1 MAPINIRINTIK
13 RMVPKLMTFS
23 LDEEKSAESRLRSRS
38 SERKE
43 QSSCNASVPLRAV
56 EFQKLANDV
65 PKRSAFA
72 TSAQKETRP
81 KPGPWS

>member
-1 MAPINIRINTIK
+1 MAPISIRINTIK

-23 LDEEKSAESRLRSRS
+23 LDEEKATESRLRSRS

-43 QSSCNASVPLRAV
+43 QSSGNASVPLRAV

-65 PKRSAFA
+65 PKRCALAQSAR
-72 TSAQKETRP
+72 K
-81 KPGPWS
+81 KPGRSRVP